1 MQGTHGGGPGK
12 KSAILLGERG
22 LAQAWLRRMSA
33 DNAGGVIRPTPGLA
47 ASRRATAL
55 RFRR

>member
-1 MQGTHGGGPGK
+1 MVAVRGK

-33 DNAGGVIRPTPGLA
+33 DNAGGVIRPNGW
-47 ASRRATAL
+47 SVSER
-55 RFRR
+55 